1 MKKFSVLQFQLRGFS
16 LRIHFIIILF
26 LLGSINL
33 FSQSGK
39 LPSEFAYNFN
49 CAAGKSCNLL
59 LNHTEDDLS
68 EIEEGYKYYGN
79 SLGEFY
85 CEEVSA
91 SKKIKWKRTLGAG
104 IFARPLLLDDKVIF
118 GSKDGALYAL
128 NKNTGSIVWKYN
140 TAGEVL
146 SSAAANKEQIV
157 FSSTDGN
164 IYSVTQRHG
173 AKKWLHLASY
183 KINTNPVVFNDKVF
197 FGDADGNFYCISAGN
212 GSLLWK
218 ITLSGSI
225 LPHPTVDKNTLY
237 MATTNNLLAI
247 DLHSG
252 KQIWKV
258 GIPKMARANVQLTGD
273 NLLLYDFI
281 DSITYYNP
289 WNGKKLGTRFQKP
302 AGTQKIY
309 NFDGE
314 ETN

>member
-1 MKKFSVLQFQLRGFS
+1 MSRGLCLRK
-16 LRIHFIIILF
+16 HFIIIL
-26 LLGSINL
+26 LLGSFKL
-33 FSQSGK
+33 FSDSNQ

-49 CAAGKSCNLL
+49 CAAAKSCNLL
-59 LNHTEDDLS
+59 LNHTEEDLF
-68 EIEEGYKYYGN
+68 EIEDGYKYYGN
-79 SLGEFY
+79 ILGEFY

-91 SKKIKWKRTLGAG
+91 AKKIKWKRTLGAG
-104 IFARPLLLDDKVIF
+104 IYARPLILDDKVIF

-140 TAGEVL
+140 TAGEVIT
-146 SSAAANKEQIV
+146 SAAANKEQIV

-164 IYSVTQRHG
+164 IYSITQRHG
-173 AKKWLHLASY
+173 ARKWLHLASY

-197 FGDADGNFYCISAGN
+197 FGDADGNFYCLSADN

-218 ITLSGSI
+218 IHLTGTI
-225 LPHPTVDKNTLY
+225 LPHPSVEKNTMY
-237 MATTNNLLAI
+237 IATTNDLMAI
-247 DLHSG
+247 DLKSG
-252 KQIWKV
+252 KQNWKV
-258 GIPKMARANVQLTGD
+258 GIPKLKKASVVLAGD

-289 WNGKKLGTRFQKP
+289 WSGKKLGTRFQKP
-302 AGTQKIY
+302 AGRQKIY